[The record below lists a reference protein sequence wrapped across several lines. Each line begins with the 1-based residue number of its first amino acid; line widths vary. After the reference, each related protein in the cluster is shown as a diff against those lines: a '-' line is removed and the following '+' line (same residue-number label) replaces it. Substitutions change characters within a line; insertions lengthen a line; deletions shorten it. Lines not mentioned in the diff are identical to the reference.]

1 MSKVE
6 QRMKELGFELPE
18 PWRLPGEFAFVG
30 ALVHE
35 NRAYISGSM
44 PFVNSTF
51 GDLPYTGK
59 VGDTVTIEQGQELA
73 RLCII
78 NSLAALKEE
87 IGTLDK
93 IERILMVKGYIASA
107 TGFTDQHI
115 VLNGAS
121 DFLKDV
127 FGENGIHART
137 AAGVTSM
144 PMNTPIEVE
153 MIIALKGD

>member
-6 QRMKELGFELPE
+6 QRMKELGYELPK
-18 PWRLPGEFAFVG
+18 PWELPGEFAFVG

-44 PFVNSTF
+44 PFANGTF

-73 RLCII
+73 RLCIL

-93 IERILMVKGYIASA
+93 IDRILKVNGFIASA
-107 TGFTDQHI
+107 TGFTDQHV
-115 VLNGAS
+115 VLHGAS
-121 DFLKDV
+121 DLLKDI
-127 FGENGIHART
+127 FGEKGIHART

-144 PMNTPIEVE
+144 PFNTPIEVE
-153 MIIALKGD
+153 MIIALKD

>member
-1 MSKVE
+1 MGKVE
-6 QRMKELGFELPE
+6 KRMEELGYKLPK
-18 PWRLPGEFAFVG
+18 PWKLPGEFAFVG

-59 VGDTVTIEQGQELA
+59 LGDTVTIEQGQELA

-93 IERILMVKGYIASA
+93 IDRILKVNGFVACA

-121 DFLKDV
+121 DFLKEV
-127 FGENGIHART
+127 FGEKGIHART
-137 AAGVTSM
+137 ATGVTSM
-144 PMNTPIEVE
+144 PLNTPIEVE
-153 MIIALKGD
+153 MIIALQN